1 MDKEDKNSIKS
12 ILICGGGTAGH
23 IYPAIAILE
32 FIKEKYPYSRLI
44 FVGTKRGMELH
55 DHR

>member
-1 MDKEDKNSIKS
+1 MGKEDKTIKS

-32 FIKEKYPYSRLI
+32 FIKEKYPYSR
-44 FVGTKRGMELH
+44 
-55 DHR
+55 